1 MKIKSLTNMQWIGC
15 ITLVLF
21 LGLASIVKFQLG
33 LLHPFDQ
40 AITNF
45 IRSDYPN
52 FNQFFVT
59 ITKFGDPLTIGILS
73 LLIFLFFYLKKFKRA
88 AIWFAIGVIG
98 ISTIG
103 NSLLKL
109 IFMRERPTL
118 EHLVTEHTY
127 SFPSGHSTG
136 SMVIY
141 GTLILLLPLLIKQKS
156 LRWTLQSL
164 LALLILGIGISRIYA
179 GVHYPSDVL
188 GGYLFGISWLLL
200 SYPVYRK
207 GERHVRY

>member
-1 MKIKSLTNMQWIGC
+1 MKIRSLTNSQWIGC

-21 LGLASIVKFQLG
+21 LGLASIVKFQIG
-33 LLHPFDQ
+33 LLRPFDQ
-40 AITNF
+40 TITDF
-45 IRSDYPN
+45 VRSGYPN
-52 FNQFFVT
+52 WNTFFVT
-59 ITKFGDPLTIGILS
+59 ITRFGDPITIAIIS
-73 LLIFLFFYLKKFKRA
+73 LLVFGFLYLKKFKRA
-88 AIWFAIGVIG
+88 AIWFASGVIG

-103 NSLLKL
+103 NSVLKL

-136 SMVIY
+136 SMVVY
-141 GTLILLLPLLIKQKS
+141 GMILLLLPLIINRGF
-156 LRWTLQSL
+156 LRVFLQCL
-164 LALLILGIGISRIYA
+164 FALLILGIGVSRIYS

-200 SYPVYRK
+200 SYPIYK
-207 GERHVRY
+207 GEPDADNR

>member
-40 AITNF
+40 TITDF
-45 IRSDYPN
+45 VRSDYPN
-52 FNQFFVT
+52 WNTFFVT
-59 ITKFGDPLTIGILS
+59 ITKFGDPISIG
-73 LLIFLFFYLKKFKRA
+73 LISIIVFSFLYLKKFKRA
-88 AIWFAIGVIG
+88 AIWFASGVIG

-103 NSLLKL
+103 NSVLKL

-136 SMVIY
+136 SMVVY
-141 GTLILLLPLLIKQKS
+141 GMILLLLPLVVKQKS
-156 LRWTLQSL
+156 LRFILQFA
-164 LALLILGIGISRIYA
+164 LALLILGIGTSRIYS

-188 GGYLFGISWLLL
+188 GGYLFGLSWLLL
-200 SYPVYRK
+200 SYPIYK
-207 GERHVRY
+207 GVHHE